1 MTQLVVESNGVSVA
15 LDPRRSYRVGRDP
28 GADIVV
34 SVDGVSRTHAVLR
47 FEGGQWILE
56 DAGSANGTYDGGRRV
71 QRLAVAPG
79 SQVRLGHPEQG
90 VPVAFRAAPASA
102 TRAEPGTDPAAH
114 SAPAQGGFSPHPPG
128 QVFPPPGGQGQAP
141 PPAQQPPVGYPGQ
154 AAASGPQ
161 SVPPPYAPTPG
172 QGDGT
177 GAMPPYQQS
186 AQGGGT
192 GTMPPYQ
199 QPAQGDGTGAMP
211 PYQQPAGDGT
221 GGMPPYQQPAQGGIG
236 GMPPYQQPTQVGGTG
251 TMPPYQQPAQGAGAA
266 PPYQQPAQGDGTGG
280 MPPYQQPAQGG
291 GTGTMPPYDQATQFG
306 GPGSMP
312 PAAQGYE
319 ADPIGYQPTHG
330 TPPPRAPMPT
340 MSGQYREPTKV
351 RNLGGQ
357 QVLRIG
363 RAPEN
368 DMVVADLRVSRQ
380 HAELRSSGGTYELV
394 DVGSRSGTYVNGQR
408 VERAIIGPN
417 DIIGIGPST
426 FHLVGDVLTEYTDTG
441 AVNFS
446 AHDLT
451 VTVDKGKVLLDHVS
465 FPLGEKC
472 LVAVIGPSGS
482 GKSTLLRAL
491 TGLRPADQGTVS
503 YDGRDLYRDY
513 SELRSRIGLV
523 PQDDILHTQLTVRRA
538 LIYAAELRFP
548 DDTRQHERKARVD
561 EVLKELGLDHRRDNK
576 ISALSG
582 GQRKR
587 VSVALELLTK
597 PSLLFLDEPTSG
609 LDPGLDKSVMQM
621 LRGLADDGRT
631 VAVVTHSVAN
641 LDICDRLLVM
651 APGGRIAFFGPP
663 KEALPFLGFTDW
675 ADVFQAFDD
684 PSIDWGGRYRQSP
697 AHQKYVT
704 ADLVQPV
711 AQAGPVSY
719 QPPPKPQSWPEQL
732 STLIRRYIRSIAADP
747 LFLGIT
753 VALPIIMGA
762 VARVIPAGD
771 LTSKIPGSQGGAAN
785 LLMILCI
792 GGCLTGAAN
801 AVRELVKERPIYQ
814 RERAVGLS
822 RSAYLTSKLLVLGV
836 ITIGQGIVLT
846 LVAMLGVNMRDKGVV
861 TSPMPEL
868 IVAVALLSFTAMTLG
883 LLISAIV
890 KTSEMTMPLLV
901 LTTLVQIVF
910 CGALVHLDGKAVLE
924 EIAWIV
930 PARWAF
936 AAMAGTLDI
945 SFLLP
950 HKHGE
955 SPDPLWKQQFST
967 WLLDM
972 GMMVVLTVVL
982 IFLVERM
989 LRRQEPE
996 VMRKR

>member
-1 MTQLVVESNGVSVA
+1 VTQLVVESNGVSVA
-15 LDPRRSYRVGRDP
+15 LDPRRSYRLGRDP

-34 SVDGVSRTHAVLR
+34 AVEGVSRSHALLR
-47 FEGGQWILE
+47 FEGGQWMLE
-56 DAGSANGTYDGGRRV
+56 DVGSANGTYDGGRRV
-71 QRLAVAPG
+71 QRVAVTPG
-79 SQVRLGHPEQG
+79 SQLRLGHPEQG
-90 VPVAFRAAPASA
+90 VPVVFSA
-102 TRAEPGTDPAAH
+102 G
-114 SAPAQGGFSPHPPG
+114 SAPATRMQPEPQAPA
-128 QVFPPPGGQGQAP
+128 FPAQPQQPPGGFQ
-141 PPAQQPPVGYPGQ
+141 QQPPQQQAPRPGQAYPPQPATQAGGPGQAYPPVQQGPGAYPGQ
-154 AAASGPQ
+154 AAASA
-161 SVPPPYAPTPG
+161 PPMAAPPG
-172 QGDGT
+172 ETGWPAPPSYQPQGDGT
-177 GAMPPYQQS
+177 GYPYAPP
-186 AQGGGT
+186 
-192 GTMPPYQ
+192 
-199 QPAQGDGTGAMP
+199 
-211 PYQQPAGDGT
+211 
-221 GGMPPYQQPAQGGIG
+221 
-236 GMPPYQQPTQVGGTG
+236 PTQVGGTG
-251 TMPPYQQPAQGAGAA
+251 TMPPQQGYP
-266 PPYQQPAQGDGTGG
+266 
-280 MPPYQQPAQGG
+280 
-291 GTGTMPPYDQATQFG
+291 G
-306 GPGSMP
+306 GPGVGP
-312 PAAQGYE
+312 
-319 ADPIGYQPTHG
+319 DPNTPLGYQPTRG
-330 TPPPRAPMPT
+330 TMPRSRQMKT
-340 MSGQYREPTKV
+340 MGGTREPAKV
-351 RNLGGQ
+351 RNLEGAQ
-357 QVLRIG
+357 ILRIG

-368 DMVVADLRVSRQ
+368 DMVITDLRVSRN
-380 HAELRSSGGTYELV
+380 HAELRSAGGAYEIV

-408 VERAIIGPN
+408 VERAAIGPN

-426 FHLVGDVLTEYTDTG
+426 FHLVGDVLTEYVDTG
-441 AVNFS
+441 AVSLS

-513 SELRSRIGLV
+513 AELRSRIGLV

-561 EVLKELGLDHRRDNK
+561 EVLKELGLDHRRDNR

-651 APGGRIAFFGPP
+651 APGGRIAYFGPP
-663 KEALPFLGFTDW
+663 REALPFLGFDDW
-675 ADVFQAFDD
+675 ADVFQAFDN
-684 PSIDWGGRYRQSP
+684 PEIDWGSRYLQSP
-697 AHQKYVT
+697 AHKKYVQ
-704 ADLVQPV
+704 DELVQPV
-711 AQAGPVSY
+711 AQTGPVNFE
-719 QPPPKPQSWPEQL
+719 PPPKPQSWPEQL
-732 STLIRRYIRSIAADP
+732 STLIRRYIRSIVADP

-771 LTSKIPGSQGGAAN
+771 LTSSIRGSQGGAAN

-836 ITIGQGIVLT
+836 ITIGQGIALT
-846 LVAMLGVNMRDKGVV
+846 LVAMAGVSMRDKGVI
-861 TSPMPEL
+861 TTPLPEL
-868 IVAVALLSFTAMTLG
+868 IVAVAVLSFCAMTMG
-883 LLISAIV
+883 LLISAVV

-910 CGALVHLDGKAVLE
+910 CGALVHLDGKAVLDQ
-924 EIAWIV
+924 ISWLV

-936 AAMAGTLDI
+936 AAMAGTLNV

-950 HKHGE
+950 HKRGE
-955 SPDPLWKQQFST
+955 SLDPLWKQQFST
-967 WLLDM
+967 WLLDV
-972 GMMVVLTVVL
+972 GMMVVLIIVL
-982 IFLVERM
+982 VFLVERM

-996 VMRKR
+996 VMRK